1 MLSYAE
7 YEISVRG
14 RPTKNCH
21 RSDIIKHYIILFDSI
36 IPEQQ
41 TFQWYFYLFFF
52 FTLKEKGFFLP
63 RVLWIF
69 ELFEILLCRTKEHR
83 IYIYIYNTYL
93 CTYDNLKVITY
104 GYPWNNHVKNERK
117 M

>member
-21 RSDIIKHYIILFDSI
+21 RSDIIKHYIISFDSI

-41 TFQWYFYLFFF
+41 TFQWYFYFFYS
-52 FTLKEKGFFLP
+52 KRERFFLP

-83 IYIYIYNTYL
+83 NYIYL
-93 CTYDNLKVITY
+93 
-104 GYPWNNHVKNERK
+104 
-117 M
+117 